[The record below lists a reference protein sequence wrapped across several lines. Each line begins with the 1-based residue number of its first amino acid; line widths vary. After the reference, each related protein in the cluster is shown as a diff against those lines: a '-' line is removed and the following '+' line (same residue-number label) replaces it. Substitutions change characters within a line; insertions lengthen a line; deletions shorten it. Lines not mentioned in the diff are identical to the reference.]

1 MDATN
6 NSFENIFASIE
17 RNAENN
23 IQANE
28 GDYVIDGLL
37 YCGKCRTPKQ
47 VKVEVF
53 GKVRTPL
60 CLCKCEADKRDAEK
74 AEYERRQQE
83 ERIAKFRKAGFPQSD
98 MHKWTF
104 AADDGANTKVSKI
117 ALNYV
122 ENFAEMRKRG
132 KGLLLYGEVGTGKTF
147 YAACIANALIDRG
160 YPCLMTDFP
169 RLEKTLS
176 GMFDGKQDY
185 IDGLNRFPLLVIDDL
200 ARERN
205 TSYMDEIVQDII
217 NARYQAKLPTI
228 FTTNLTAE
236 EIKNPKDIN
245 KQRPYSR
252 LLEMCFPVEVKGK
265 DRRREKL
272 VDDFAEMKDL
282 LGL

>member
-1 MDATN
+1 MFINLVDN
-6 NSFENIFASIE
+6 IE
-17 RNAENN
+17 RNAATH
-23 IQANE
+23 IKANE
-28 GDYVIDGLL
+28 GDYEIDGLL

-47 VKVEVF
+47 VKVELL
-53 GKVRTPL
+53 GIERKPY
-60 CLCKCEADKRDAEK
+60 CLCKCEAEKRDAEK

-104 AADDGANTKVSKI
+104 AADDGANPKISKI
-117 ALNYV
+117 AMNYV
-122 ENFAEMRKRG
+122 ENFSEMRKRG
-132 KGLLLYGEVGTGKTF
+132 KGLLFFGKVGTGKTF

-176 GMFDGKQDY
+176 GMFEGKQEY
-185 IDGLNRFPLLVIDDL
+185 IDGLNKFPLLVIDDL
-200 ARERN
+200 SRERD
-205 TSYMDEIVQDII
+205 TSYMNEIVQDII
-217 NARYQAKLPTI
+217 NARYQSGLPTI
-228 FTTNLTAE
+228 ITTNLTRE
-236 EIKNPKDIN
+236 EIANPKDIN